1 MAVIRSTG
9 KINFTLQLSVI
20 IAAVFLTAVQTG
32 IHISAEEIRL
42 ENANITFE
50 LPEGWYAAYD
60 ANMSEE
66 ILEKVGAA
74 ASDIEN
80 EFKIYNGCLTGS
92 NSNRTVTLFILT
104 ASDEIS
110 QKIYNTESG
119 SYRYISEYL
128 NDPNV
133 HMYIRNGSDVQVK
146 KATEKITAQ
155 NCSFYLTEYT
165 VKKEYGLCCSTVVN
179 GKYISLDFRKVN
191 GEFTD
196 SERADLLNAVRS
208 VTALEIL
215 EEEPLLDERQIL
227 LLGGT
232 AFLLIILFVGIIV
245 KRRRG

>member
-1 MAVIRSTG
+1 MTEIRSKG
-9 KINFTLQLSVI
+9 KTKVTRQLSVI
-20 IAAVFLTAVQTG
+20 IAAVFLIAVQTG
-32 IHISAEEIRL
+32 IRISAEEIRL

-50 LPEGWYAAYD
+50 LPEGWSAAYD

-66 ILEKVGAA
+66 VLEKVGAA
-74 ASDIEN
+74 AADIEI
-80 EFKIYNGCLTGS
+80 EFKKYNGCLSGS
-92 NSNRTVTLFILT
+92 NSNRTITLFILT

-110 QKIYNTESG
+110 QKIYNTDTG
-119 SYRYISEYL
+119 SYKLISEYL

-133 HMYIRNGSDVQVK
+133 HMYVRDGSKVNVK
-146 KATEKITAQ
+146 KATEKVIAG

-165 VKKEYGLCCSTVVN
+165 AEKEYGLCCSTVVN

-196 SERADLLNAVRS
+196 SERAAVLNSVRS
-208 VTALEIL
+208 VNALEIL
-215 EEEPLLDERQIL
+215 EEEPLLDNRQIL

-232 AFLLIILFVGIIV
+232 ALLLIILFVGIIV